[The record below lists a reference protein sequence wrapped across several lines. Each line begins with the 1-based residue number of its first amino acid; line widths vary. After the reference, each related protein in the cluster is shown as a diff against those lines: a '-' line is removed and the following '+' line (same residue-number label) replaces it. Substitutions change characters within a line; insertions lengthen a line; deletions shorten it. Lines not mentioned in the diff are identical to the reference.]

1 VNGRAGRYGAS
12 LGYVSGMLTLVLL
25 FLLTAAGFAWVS
37 MGIVTNE
44 RWPIRWLE
52 INGSFQRVS
61 AEQLRAGLASRIG
74 SSFFTVDL
82 QALHEAASRSAW
94 VSAVR
99 VQKVWP
105 DTIRVDVLEYVPMA
119 HWNEGQLISSA
130 GLPFTVPDADGLQGL
145 PWLEGP
151 EGRLDEVLT
160 AWVGFDEM
168 LLPLGVEV
176 RRLRLDPRGAWSMEL
191 SNGTQVALGRDA
203 TVERLQRL
211 LASWDTLMNGREVA
225 PAAVDLRYTNGFAV
239 SWPPPENEDNQ
250 QGEPERLASLGR
262 GTGNG

>member
-1 VNGRAGRYGAS
+1 VNRAANRYES
-12 LGYVSGMLTLVLL
+12 NLGYISGMLTLVLL

-61 AEQLRAGLASRIG
+61 AEQLRARLASRIG
-74 SSFFTVDL
+74 TSFFTVDL
-82 QALHEAASRSAW
+82 LGLHEAASRISW

-99 VQKVWP
+99 VQKQWP
-105 DTIRVDVLEYVPMA
+105 DTIRVDVQEYVPVA
-119 HWNEGQLISSA
+119 HWNQGQLISSA
-130 GLPFTVPDADGLQGL
+130 GATFAVPEADEIQGL

-160 AWVGFDEM
+160 TWVGFDEL
-168 LLPLGVEV
+168 LLPLGQEV
-176 RRLRLDPRGAWSMEL
+176 RRLRLDRRGAWSMEL

-211 LASWDTLMNGREVA
+211 LASWDTLMRGREVA
-225 PAAVDLRYTNGFAV
+225 PADIDLRYSNGFAV
-239 SWPPPENEDNQ
+239 LWPQPEDDDNEK
-250 QGEPERLASLGR
+250 GEPSLVRL
-262 GTGNG
+262 GN